1 MLFNSLEFLVF
12 FLVVLGLYAVLK
24 HPGQNRLLLV
34 ASYVFYGA
42 WDYRFLVLLIGTT
55 VVDYWVALAL
65 QNQTDEEKRRKIL
78 LLSIVANLGVLG
90 VFKYFNFFADSLVQL
105 AATFGLTVS
114 PVTLQIVL
122 PVGISFY
129 TFQSMSYTIDVY
141 RRHLE
146 PCRRLEDF
154 ALYVAFFPQLVAGPI
169 ERATTLIPQITAPR
183 VMTSAKIGSGLSL
196 IALGFFKKVVMAD
209 NLAPTVN
216 AIFAKTGGY
225 TAEEVIVAA
234 VLFAFQIYGDFS
246 GYTDIARGTARILG
260 FELMPNFREP
270 YFARNPSDFW
280 SRWHI
285 SLSTWLRDYL
295 YVSLG
300 GNRAGRLKTYRNLT
314 LTMVLGGLWHGAAWN
329 FVWWGLYHGAL
340 LVGYRL
346 YEERAGRH
354 VGAGKE
360 PASGTPFRMVVEMAV
375 MFMFTLYGWLLFRA
389 TSGAQIAEMTLAL
402 GNPGSMDFLVKQLAR
417 LLFFAWPVILLDFLQ
432 YRSRGTDP
440 VITRAPMA
448 VQAVAYSGIVCL
460 FLILGS
466 YEGASFIY
474 FQF

>member
-1 MLFNSLEFLVF
+1 MRWRS
-12 FLVVLGLYAVLK
+12 AA
-24 HPGQNRLLLV
+24 R
-34 ASYVFYGA
+34 
-42 WDYRFLVLLIGTT
+42 
-55 VVDYWVALAL
+55 
-65 QNQTDEEKRRKIL
+65 TDEERRRKIL

-90 VFKYFNFFADSLVQL
+90 IFKYFNFFADSLVQL

-114 PVTLQIVL
+114 PITLQIVL

-183 VMTSAKIGSGLSL
+183 IMTSAKIGSGLSL

-270 YFARNPSDFW
+270 YFAPQPQRLLESLAHQPVHVAARLPVRLAGWEPGRPAQDLPQPHADHGARAGSGTARRGTLSGGASITAPCWSATGCTRNGQGGTPVRARNPRRALRSARS
-280 SRWHI
+280 SRW
-285 SLSTWLRDYL
+285 
-295 YVSLG
+295 
-300 GNRAGRLKTYRNLT
+300 
-314 LTMVLGGLWHGAAWN
+314 
-329 FVWWGLYHGAL
+329 
-340 LVGYRL
+340 
-346 YEERAGRH
+346 
-354 VGAGKE
+354 
-360 PASGTPFRMVVEMAV
+360 P
-375 MFMFTLYGWLLFRA
+375 
-389 TSGAQIAEMTLAL
+389 
-402 GNPGSMDFLVKQLAR
+402 
-417 LLFFAWPVILLDFLQ
+417 
-432 YRSRGTDP
+432 
-440 VITRAPMA
+440 
-448 VQAVAYSGIVCL
+448 
-460 FLILGS
+460 
-466 YEGASFIY
+466 
-474 FQF
+474 